1 MSQILTF
8 PRDVSAARTAADPGA
23 ELAIS
28 QLLDGR
34 DLDRDSARGLFAQ
47 IVEGALSEPL
57 MAAAFVALR
66 VKGESAEELI
76 GAAEALRAA
85 ARPFPA
91 PASLFADSCGTGGD
105 FSGSINVST
114 AAGIVA
120 AACGLPVVK
129 HGNRS
134 FTSKCGSADVLEAL
148 GARLDLGALESRE
161 ILDRTGFCFLLA
173 PLYHPGIAHAGPVR
187 RALKVR
193 TIMNLLGPC
202 LNPARPRVQLLG
214 VADPKLLRPIA
225 ETLRALGVERALVV
239 HGSGLDEVALHG
251 FTNAVL
257 LARGELEEFEITPE
271 QAGLDRMPAQSITGG
286 SPRENARRLVD
297 ILSGVG
303 GSADIAV
310 VALNAGALLMTAGVV
325 DGLAEG
331 VGFAMEAMRS
341 RRARLVLDAFVEASR
356 G

>member
-1 MSQILTF
+1 MSQILSF
-8 PRDVSAARTAADPGA
+8 RRDIVAAPASPCPAAEGA
-23 ELAIS
+23 IAR
-28 QLLDGR
+28 LLEGG
-34 DLDRDSARGLFAQ
+34 DLDQADARALFSR
-47 IVEGALSEPL
+47 IVEGSLSEPL

-66 VKGESAEELI
+66 VKGETAAELI

-91 PASLFADSCGTGGD
+91 PAYLFADSCGTGGD

-114 AAGIVA
+114 AAAFVA

-134 FTSKCGSADVLEAL
+134 FTSRCGSADVLAAL
-148 GARLDLGALESRE
+148 GARLDLSALESRE

-214 VADPKLLRPIA
+214 VADPRLLRPIA
-225 ETLRALGVERALVV
+225 ETLRALRVERALVV

-251 FTNAVL
+251 FTKAVSL
-257 LARGELEEFEITPE
+257 VDGRLRELEITPE
-271 QAGLDRMPAQSITGG
+271 QGGLDRMPLESIAGG
-286 SPRENARRLVD
+286 SPDENAARLVD
-297 ILSGVG
+297 LLSGVG
-303 GSADIAV
+303 GPADIAV
-310 VALNAGALLMTAGVV
+310 VALNAGALLMAAGKVA
-325 DGLAEG
+325 DLKEG

-341 RRARLVLDAFVEASR
+341 RRARAVLEAFVEASR
-356 G
+356 D